1 MPKLIRFVL
10 PTLALTILLL
20 LLLLMPSPQVTAHP
34 ALAPLTLR
42 HRPQAPAEIG
52 EFVAFCPF
60 SHRAM
65 DDPIVFPGMPGHSH
79 NHDFFANVSTAAT
92 TTLESLVA
100 NGSTCDPAVD
110 RSAYWI
116 PTLYDASDH
125 IITVE
130 QATFYYSVDIANP
143 SSLQPYPPGL
153 KMIAG
158 QANATSV
165 PKPAYFKWS
174 CLGAANSSTTDFVV
188 CPPGSKLELLL
199 DFPDCWN
206 GQDLDSAD
214 HKSHMA
220 YSVNQACPAS
230 HPVAVPALQF
240 KLRYA
245 TRGEAG
251 MRLATGAAYTAHG
264 DFFNAWDAAALNNRL
279 NCLRQLIKCGP
290 EGFAGSTS
298 TFIYL
303 PAVQK

>member
-1 MPKLIRFVL
+1 MLKLFRFIL
-10 PTLALTILLL
+10 PTLVATMLLIVL
-20 LLLLMPSPQVTAHP
+20 LFMTSLQVTANP
-34 ALAPLTLR
+34 TSAPLAF
-42 HRPQAPAEIG
+42 RPKAPVAIG

-92 TTLESLVA
+92 TTLESLA
-100 NGSTCDPAVD
+100 AHGSTCDPAVD
-110 RSAYWI
+110 RSAYWV
-116 PTLYDASDH
+116 PTLYAASGQ

-130 QATFYYSVDIANP
+130 QATFYYSVNIANP
-143 SSLQPYPPGL
+143 SSLQPYPLGL

-158 QANATSV
+158 QANATSA
-165 PKPAYFKWS
+165 PNPAYFKWS
-174 CLGAANSSTTDFVV
+174 CLGAPDASTTDFVV
-188 CPPGSKLELLL
+188 CPQGSKLELLL

-220 YSVNQACPAS
+220 YSVKQACPAS

-251 MRLATGAAYTAHG
+251 MKLATGAGYTAHG

-279 NCLRQLIKCGP
+279 NCLRQLVKCGP
-290 EGFAGSTS
+290 EGFTGSVALAV
-298 TFIYL
+298 YL
-303 PAVQK
+303 PLVQK